1 MTRKVMEKEWKIG
14 EIRNING
21 EWFQCLDTP
30 DCYKCDFQETE
41 YCQNVH
47 PCLKE
52 NDIRGSFGKTFR
64 KLIKRG
70 VPFINQMDGKVYQT
84 YFAYG
89 PINIRESFLGRCY
102 KIDSNLISIEIKNE
116 EDKQEIK
123 GRNLGN
129 CYDDYFE
136 MFKKLPKLTDDF
148 KVNNLYGQGPVLFCE
163 GRAWVIEW
171 NNCGNTV
178 YRIFDYNVNELIQR
192 AYEICMERNLI
203 EDSEYGFCE
212 ICGHEAKLERTYFYY
227 PVQCECCEILG
238 EKQKRTHYE
247 VVRHCEKCIPELPSE
262 IHPSIKNM
270 DGVVYRAALTGIMP
284 VKIKG
289 KAIVNGETI
298 ETDIN
303 GKKLK

>member
-1 MTRKVMEKEWKIG
+1 MEKEWKIG

-21 EWFQCLDTP
+21 EWFQCLDTS
-30 DCYKCDFQETE
+30 DSYKCDFQGTE
-41 YCQNVH
+41 YCKYVH
-47 PCLKE
+47 PCFKE
-52 NDIRGSFGKTFR
+52 NDIRGSFEKTFR

-70 VPFINQMDGKVYQT
+70 VPFVNQMDGKVYQT

-102 KIDSNLISIEIKNE
+102 KIDGNLISIEVKNE
-116 EDKQEIK
+116 EGKQEIK
-123 GRNLGN
+123 ERTFGN
-129 CYDDYFE
+129 CYDDCFE
-136 MFKKLPKLTDDF
+136 MFKKLPKLTDGF
-148 KVNNLYGQGPVLFCE
+148 KVDNFYGQGPVLFCE

-171 NNCGNTV
+171 NHCGKTV
-178 YRIFDYNVNELIQR
+178 HRMFDYNANELIKR

-238 EKQKRTHYE
+238 ENKTHYE
-247 VVRHCEKCIPELPSE
+247 VVKHCEKCIPELPKE
-262 IHPSIKNM
+262 IHPSIKNI
-270 DGVVYRAALTGIMP
+270 DGIVYRATLTGIMP

-289 KAIVNGETI
+289 KAVVNGKMVEI
-298 ETDIN
+298 DIN
-303 GKKLK
+303 GKEIK